1 MEEMLVYLVGAGA
14 VLAAPLVPGLRP
26 VIKSV
31 VKGGLVAAEATR
43 GAAVL
48 VGQTWRDIV
57 KQATEEFE
65 AETRSGDIV
74 SSTSRVVIDADATVV
89 EIWPPEAKPAIEAG
103 PEVQDAVETAADAA
117 PQM

>member
-1 MEEMLVYLVGAGA
+1 MEEMLVYLVGAGV

-43 GAAVL
+43 GAAIL

-57 KQATEEFE
+57 QQATEEFE
-65 AETRSGDIV
+65 AESRSGMTV
-74 SSTSRVVIDADATVV
+74 SSTSRVVIDDDVAVV
-89 EIWPPEAKPAIEAG
+89 ETWSPEVKPAIEAG
-103 PEVQDAVETAADAA
+103 SVAPDAVNVSLA
-117 PQM
+117 M